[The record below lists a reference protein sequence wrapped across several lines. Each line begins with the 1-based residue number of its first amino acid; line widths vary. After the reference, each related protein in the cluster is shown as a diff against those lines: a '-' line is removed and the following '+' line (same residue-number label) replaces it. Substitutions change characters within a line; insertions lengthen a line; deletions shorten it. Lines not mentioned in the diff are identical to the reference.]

1 MKSFIK
7 FTKIITSKK
16 NQYNNGIYTPELIN
30 INKPQEERLSES
42 IKIGKNG
49 LIFQDNENSI
59 YEILITIKSF
69 KEFISL
75 NNFGKET
82 VLNMIKSGIL
92 KIYNKD
98 EKIFKK
104 GAYPEYYFLV
114 LVGEVSY
121 INQTKIYKS
130 GNCFG
135 DEIVRDAQYK
145 QSAIALKDKTILLL
159 LTKMFFRKHLLDNI
173 INTNE
178 KITNSLAKN
187 FEAFKTLDSELF
199 QKYKERMIKLFPFT
213 GQLIVS
219 KEEIANAI
227 FIIYRGNCSLN
238 LEDNK
243 DLMVLSEDDIFGT
256 ESLANIDTKMNLK
269 NNNYLYN
276 IINKSPDTII
286 FKFFIND
293 LHISIINALKEQL
306 ASKFLERKD
315 IIQNHENMKEI
326 LKSKLIKKYNFLK
339 KEKKMNELI
348 KAASKELSID
358 KAETLYNKFF
368 HKTIAQQKY
377 DKNKKKI
384 LIPKRSCLS
393 IKKSLLNLI
402 KKSKSSRNYLEENMD
417 SIDNDRKKLMT
428 NLFLKKNIKDINK
441 VILNSG
447 LKKWI
452 KITDK
457 EKEQINDNKSLNF
470 RNKNKKNQKSA
481 NSSATYNKSKN
492 SYRKNVFFT
501 TVDLKSKDKFKSLYK
516 KISIKS
522 EKDKSNKHTRKVIK
536 INNKD
541 EHSIYKDDAS
551 KTIIGSTFRDTI
563 SYRNKSHLMPSKNQ
577 IEIYGCNVID
587 TINYFNYGE
596 KEKLMIANNYDN
608 IKKNENYKN
617 VIFYETYKY
626 NIPLFVLFDEKERIK
641 LPEISVIKKSLNVN
655 VSDI

>member
-1 MKSFIK
+1 
-7 FTKIITSKK
+7 
-16 NQYNNGIYTPELIN
+16 
-30 INKPQEERLSES
+30 
-42 IKIGKNG
+42 
-49 LIFQDNENSI
+49 
-59 YEILITIKSF
+59 
-69 KEFISL
+69 
-75 NNFGKET
+75 
-82 VLNMIKSGIL
+82 
-92 KIYNKD
+92 
-98 EKIFKK
+98 
-104 GAYPEYYFLV
+104 
-114 LVGEVSY
+114 
-121 INQTKIYKS
+121 
-130 GNCFG
+130 
-135 DEIVRDAQYK
+135 
-145 QSAIALKDKTILLL
+145 
-159 LTKMFFRKHLLDNI
+159 
-173 INTNE
+173 
-178 KITNSLAKN
+178 
-187 FEAFKTLDSELF
+187 
-199 QKYKERMIKLFPFT
+199 
-213 GQLIVS
+213 
-219 KEEIANAI
+219 
-227 FIIYRGNCSLN
+227 
-238 LEDNK
+238 
-243 DLMVLSEDDIFGT
+243 
-256 ESLANIDTKMNLK
+256 
-269 NNNYLYN
+269 
-276 IINKSPDTII
+276 
-286 FKFFIND
+286 
-293 LHISIINALKEQL
+293 
-306 ASKFLERKD
+306 
-315 IIQNHENMKEI
+315 
-326 LKSKLIKKYNFLK
+326 
-339 KEKKMNELI
+339 
-348 KAASKELSID
+348 
-358 KAETLYNKFF
+358 
-368 HKTIAQQKY
+368 
-377 DKNKKKI
+377 
-384 LIPKRSCLS
+384 
-393 IKKSLLNLI
+393 
-402 KKSKSSRNYLEENMD
+402 MD